1 MAHQYCFAKFRELF
15 RKTVPCGMNAVTETA
30 FSVRVFLK
38 SQRRAQS
45 FFWVDLSAMNI
56 AGFIFRPLYWLA
68 GKVFS
73 VWARPAIQPDVP
85 AELIAD
91 SDAKVCYV
99 LETGGLAD
107 LLALERAAAQ
117 HGMPSPTES
126 FEFCGNREY
135 KRFVVLR
142 RMRGF
147 WYTRP
152 RKTGSQRLKRLV
164 EAASN
169 GDEDLLLVPVAIYW
183 GRSPEKERSL
193 LKILF
198 SENWDVIGRTRKFF
212 ATVLLGRDTLLRF
225 SHAMPLRSIGVE
237 GGQSE
242 IAYRK
247 ASRILRVHFRQ
258 RRVATVG
265 PDLSHRRT
273 LIKQVLHSPSVR
285 RAIAAEGGDDSRKQE
300 VARRKAEK
308 YALEIAAD
316 ISYPTIRV
324 LVRVLR
330 WLWHRIYDGIELNH
344 AEKLHEV
351 AKDKEVIY
359 APCHRS
365 HFDYLLLGYVTYDEG
380 LPLPHI
386 AAGINLNMPVVGGIL
401 RRGGAFFLRRTFKG
415 NRLYATVFDSYI
427 QQVLGKGYSMEY
439 FIEGGRSRTGRL
451 LQPKGGMLVMTINS
465 YVKNPQRP
473 IVFVPIYFGYEKLIE
488 GDAFISELG
497 GASKQKESL
506 GGLVRSVKS
515 LRDQF
520 GKVAVNIGEPI
531 ELEPMLDKAHPD
543 WRDYE
548 SENGDRPPWL
558 AGVVDDV
565 GSRIME
571 NINAAAA
578 VTPISLLAY
587 VLLATPKQ
595 TIGLHELRRQLQINL
610 DLLRRFEYSDL
621 VTMPDW
627 SPDEII
633 KHGEKLDVISRSAH
647 PMGEV
652 IHMEERTAVLMT
664 YFRNNILHLYAVPAS
679 VACCF
684 IQGQELDHVEL
695 QRLIRLIYPFMKKE
709 LCLKWSFEEID
720 NVTTEAITSLIDL
733 GILSY
738 GKRKKTLVRPPA
750 GSEKAFQ
757 LLMLGQSMVPMLQRF
772 YLVIAILVGNGSGT
786 LSRGRLETM
795 CQQSAERLSMIY
807 GLHSPDFF
815 NKSLFHDFIKMLQEQ
830 DVLRRNGD
838 GVLEF
843 DDDITSIGADARL
856 VLGEEIRHSIL
867 TLTQP
872 MENGAAA

>member
-1 MAHQYCFAKFRELF
+1 
-15 RKTVPCGMNAVTETA
+15 
-30 FSVRVFLK
+30 
-38 SQRRAQS
+38 
-45 FFWVDLSAMNI
+45 MNI
-56 AGFIFRPLYWLA
+56 AGLFSRPLYWLA

-73 VWARPAIQPDVP
+73 IWARPEVQPEVP
-85 AELIAD
+85 AELIT
-91 SDAKVCYV
+91 SPDAKVCYV

-107 LLALERAAAQ
+107 VLALERAAAQ
-117 HGMPSPTES
+117 HGMPSPTEP

-135 KRFVVLR
+135 RRFVVLR
-142 RMRGF
+142 RMNGF
-147 WYTRP
+147 WFRRP
-152 RKTGSQRLKRLV
+152 RKIGSQRLKRLV
-164 EAASN
+164 EAAHD
-169 GDEDLLLVPVAIYW
+169 GDEDLLLIPVAIYW

-193 LKILF
+193 LKLLF

-212 ATVLLGRDTLLRF
+212 TTILHGRSTLLRF
-225 SHAMPLRSIGVE
+225 SHALPMRSISAE
-237 GGQSE
+237 SDKRE

-247 ASRILRVHFRQ
+247 VSRVLRTHFRK

-273 LIKQVLHSPSVR
+273 LIRDVLRAPAVR
-285 RAIAAEGGDDSRKQE
+285 QAILAESGDDYRKQE

-324 LVRVLR
+324 LQRVLR
-330 WLWHRIYDGIELNH
+330 WLWSKIYDGIEINH
-344 AEKLHEV
+344 MEKLHEV

-359 APCHRS
+359 TPCHRS
-365 HFDYLLLGYVTYDEG
+365 HIDYLLLGYVTYMQG
-380 LPLPHI
+380 LHLPHI
-386 AAGINLNMPVVGGIL
+386 AAGINLNLPIVGGIL
-401 RRGGAFFLRRTFKG
+401 RRGGAFFLRRSFKG
-415 NRLYATVFDSYI
+415 NRLYATVFDSYM

-451 LQPKGGMLVMTINS
+451 LQPKGGMLAMTINS

-473 IVFVPIYFGYEKLIE
+473 IVFVPVYFGYEKLIE

-497 GASKQKESL
+497 GAEKKKESIV
-506 GGLVRSVKS
+506 GLIRSIKS

-520 GKVAVNIGEPI
+520 GKVSVNIGEPI
-531 ELEPMLDKAHPD
+531 ELEPILDRAHSD

-548 SENGDRPPWL
+548 PENGERPPWL
-558 AGVVDDV
+558 AGIVDDV
-565 GSRIME
+565 GGQIME
-571 NINAAAA
+571 NVNSAAA

-595 TIGLHELRRQLQINL
+595 TIGVDELRRQLQLSL
-610 DLLRRFEYSDL
+610 DLLRRFEYSSL
-621 VTMPDW
+621 VTTPDW

-633 KHGEKLDVISRSAH
+633 EHGEKLDVITRSPH

-652 IHMEERTAVLMT
+652 IRMEERTAVLMT
-664 YFRNNILHLYAVPAS
+664 YFRNNILHLLSVPAS

-684 IQGQELDHVEL
+684 IQGQELAHAEL

-709 LCLKWSFEEID
+709 LFLKWDIEEID
-720 NVTTEAITSLIDL
+720 DVTTEAIRSLNDL

-772 YLVIAILVGNGSGT
+772 YLVIAILVGHGSGT

-795 CQQSAERLSMIY
+795 CQQSGERLSMIY

-815 NKSLFHDFIKMLQEQ
+815 NKSLFHDFIKTLHDQ
-830 DVLRRNGD
+830 DVLRRNAEGAI
-838 GVLEF
+838 EF
-843 DDDITSIGADARL
+843 DDDVTSIGADARL

-867 TLTQP
+867 SLTFTGD
-872 MENGAAA
+872 NGETA